1 MNKIEEKKIENIQ
14 KCEKILKGLSE
25 DNKNELNEIED
36 IIRKDNTE
44 EIFILTYLK
53 LIEKFNKNNLE
64 THFEKYAHILSKE
77 TINNNFPQ
85 FNDKKKAIFCFIFKY
100 IKPNYEI

>member
-53 LIEKFNKNNLE
+53 LI
-64 THFEKYAHILSKE
+64 S
-77 TINNNFPQ
+77 
-85 FNDKKKAIFCFIFKY
+85 
-100 IKPNYEI
+100 